1 MFNCIRFGRFGRF
14 GRRKKCYNNKYI
26 HYHATIIQLGW
37 LGSSRYR
44 HLLKKK
50 LKRRRNK
57 DYKHYAAIT
66 IQCAW
71 FKSRLYKRL
80 FIREI
85 NKLMDKLERVDPLL
99 LDIYINGIEHIIS
112 SYSSGIR

>member
-1 MFNCIRFGRFGRF
+1 MFNCIRY
-14 GRRKKCYNNKYI
+14 GRRKKTKCYNSKYL

-37 LGSSRYR
+37 FGSPRYGR
-44 HLLKKK
+44 LLKKK
-50 LKRRRNK
+50 LKRRRKK

-80 FIREI
+80 FIHEI
-85 NKLMDKLERVDPLL
+85 NKLMDKLDGLDPLFM
-99 LDIYINGIEHIIS
+99 DTYINGIERIIS
-112 SYSSGIR
+112 SYDLR